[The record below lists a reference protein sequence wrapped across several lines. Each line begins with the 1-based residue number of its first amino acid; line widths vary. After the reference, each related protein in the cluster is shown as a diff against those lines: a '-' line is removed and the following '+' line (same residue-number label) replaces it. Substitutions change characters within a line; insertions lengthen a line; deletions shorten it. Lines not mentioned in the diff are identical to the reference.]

1 MYIIEK
7 VVGKNVTKEKAL
19 EKESLKKENR
29 TAKKS
34 TGGVK
39 AKVEY
44 TTRYQFQIFAHKRLS
59 IVQTS

>member
-7 VVGKNVTKEKAL
+7 EVGKNVTKEKAY
-19 EKESLKKENR
+19 EKESWKKENR

-34 TGGVK
+34 TEGAK

-44 TTRYQFQIFAHKRLS
+44 TNS
-59 IVQTS
+59 

>member
-44 TTRYQFQIFAHKRLS
+44 ITRYVA
-59 IVQTS
+59 